1 LAREVQG
8 EMVSAWGMGLLG
20 WLVPGVGHIGQGL
33 VWRGVL
39 GGLTVWLLFGLGVG
53 LGGHFYNLF
62 ERGEGLLSNV
72 FAFCNLGGG
81 LIYLAST
88 WLGVAVVDQ
97 ARLET
102 AEYGNIFLMVAG
114 LINYLLALDAFDLK
128 VGRKH

>member
-1 LAREVQG
+1 MARVEAG
-8 EMVSAWGMGLLG
+8 ETATAWWYGLLG
-20 WLVPGVGHIGQGL
+20 WLVPGVGHIGQGR
-33 VWRGVL
+33 VVRGVL
-39 GGLTVWLLFGLGVG
+39 AGATVWLLFALGVG
-53 LGGHFYNLF
+53 LGGHFYSLF

-81 LIYLAST
+81 LIYFVSS

-114 LINYLLALDAFDLK
+114 LLNYLLALDAFDLK

>member
-1 LAREVQG
+1 LAREGQIETTG
-8 EMVSAWGMGLLG
+8 AWGLGVLG
-20 WLVPGVGHIGQGL
+20 WLVPGVGHIVQGY
-33 VWRGVL
+33 VRRGVL
-39 GGLTVWLLFGLGVG
+39 AGATVWLLFALGVA
-53 LGGHFYNLF
+53 LGGHFYSLF
-62 ERGEGLLSNV
+62 GQGEGLLSNV
-72 FAFCNLGGG
+72 FGFCNLGGG

-88 WLGVAVVDQ
+88 LFGVAVEDQ

>member
-1 LAREVQG
+1 MEREREG
-8 EMVSAWGMGLLG
+8 AAVSAWGFGLLG

-33 VWRGVL
+33 IGRGVL
-39 GGLTVWLLFGLGVG
+39 AGATVWLLVALGVG
-53 LGGHFYNLF
+53 LGGHFYSVF

-72 FAFCNLGGG
+72 FGFCNLGAG
-81 LIYLAST
+81 LVYLAAM
-88 WLGVAVVDQ
+88 WLGVGVVDQ

-114 LINYLLALDAFDLK
+114 LLNYLLALDAFDLK

>member
-1 LAREVQG
+1 MAREAQVETAG
-8 EMVSAWGMGLLG
+8 AWGLGVLG
-20 WLVPGVGHIGQGL
+20 WLVPGVGHIGQGY

-39 GGLTVWLLFGLGVG
+39 AGSTVWLLFAFGLA
-53 LGGHFYNLF
+53 LGGHFYSLLGGND
-62 ERGEGLLSNV
+62 GLLSNV
-72 FAFCNLGGG
+72 FAFCNLGSG
-81 LIYLAST
+81 LIYLVST
-88 WLGVAVVDQ
+88 WLGVAVEDQ